1 LENQENEIVS
11 IAIPSK
17 TEKFLQRTIQD
28 VLEKADGP
36 IEVYPILDGYEPPAD
51 EIVNDP
57 RVHYIR
63 LPPTS
68 YSKKRQ
74 GINQMVEICN
84 GKYVMSVDAHV
95 MFAKGFDT
103 VLKRD
108 IEEYNWV
115 MIPRRHRLD
124 AENWSLQPQ
133 DDNRPPIDYEY
144 IMFRGLARDTG
155 FHGFKWDERTLSRM
169 DIPIDDIL
177 TCQGSC
183 WFMSKEWFNE
193 MKFMQVEGFTGWGQE
208 AESICFKTWMRG
220 GRCVVDKNTFY
231 AHLHK
236 GPKYGRMYHMSKAE
250 NRRCYNYS
258 YDYFMNNRDTM
269 AIHKLDWLIDKF
281 MPMPGWPSN
290 WREKLGYKG

>member
-1 LENQENEIVS
+1 MENQENEIVS

-28 VLEKADGP
+28 VLEKANGP

-169 DIPIDDIL
+169 DIPIDDTI
-177 TCQGSC
+177 TFQGSA
-183 WFMSKEWFNE
+183 WFMTKQWYQERG
-193 MKFMQVEGFTGWGQE
+193 FMSLNYTGWGQE
-208 AESICFKTWMRG
+208 AEELSFETWKNG
-220 GRCVVDKNTFY
+220 GRVVTDKNTWY

-250 NRRCYNYS
+250 NRKSYQYS
-258 YDYFMNNRDTM
+258 FDYWFKENKDFT
-269 AIHKLDWLIDKF
+269 ISLIERF
-281 MPMPGWPSN
+281 MPMPSWPAN
-290 WREKLGYKG
+290 WKERLWMQDKQ